1 MQRRGG
7 EREYENEGDICFC
20 FSLRLCF
27 SAVQIIMKV
36 LIAAGGTGGHI
47 YPGIAVA
54 KEVLRRDAESEVL
67 FVGTARGLEKKIVP
81 ENGFQL
87 SLINSAGLK
96 NVGLIGK
103 IKGLS
108 VLPRSFVEARR
119 IIRQF
124 RPHVVV
130 GAGGY
135 VSGPVLLMAA
145 IMGVPTLVM
154 DSNALPGFT
163 NRQLA
168 RFVDKAALTF
178 NESLPFFGKKG
189 VVTGNPVRHEFFE
202 IPAKEREDVFH
213 ILVFGGSQG
222 ARAINNAM
230 SDSIEH
236 LAKFDG
242 RLSLTHQTGENDLE
256 KIRAA
261 YTDANFSNVDV
272 RPFISD
278 ISVEFGKADLLVCRA
293 GATTCA
299 EVAAAGKAAVMIPF
313 PGAADNHQQKNA
325 EAFENAGAAKM
336 ILQRDLSGETLAGV
350 IEKLIDSPAEIGEME
365 AAARRLSHPD
375 AAERTVD
382 LIEELKLNV

>member
-1 MQRRGG
+1 
-7 EREYENEGDICFC
+7 
-20 FSLRLCF
+20 
-27 SAVQIIMKV
+27 MKV

-96 NVGLIGK
+96 NVGIVGK

-108 VLPRSFVEARR
+108 VLPKSFVEARR

-178 NESLPFFGKKG
+178 DESLKFFGKKG

-202 IPAKEREDVFH
+202 IPSKERSDVFH
-213 ILVFGGSQG
+213 VLVFGGSQG

-230 SDSIEH
+230 AESLEH
-236 LAKFDG
+236 LAKHRD
-242 RLSLTHQTGENDLE
+242 RLTITHQTGEADFERIRDAYGNSAFANSDL
-256 KIRAA
+256 K
-261 YTDANFSNVDV
+261 
-272 RPFISD
+272 PFISD
-278 ISVEFGKADLLVCRA
+278 IADEFAKADLLVCRA

-299 EVAAAGKAAVMIPF
+299 EIASAGKAAVMIPL
-313 PGAADNHQQKNA
+313 PTAADNHQQKNA
-325 EAFENAGAAKM
+325 EAFEKVGAARM
-336 ILQRDLSGETLAGV
+336 ILQQNLNGALLADV
-350 IEKLIDSPAEIGEME
+350 IGNLLAEPATINGME
-365 AAARRLSHPD
+365 AAAKGLSHPD

-382 LIEELKLNV
+382 MIEELKLNV

>member
-1 MQRRGG
+1 
-7 EREYENEGDICFC
+7 
-20 FSLRLCF
+20 
-27 SAVQIIMKV
+27 MKV

-54 KEVLRRDAESEVL
+54 NEIIRRDGTNEVL

-96 NVGLIGK
+96 NVGVIGK
-103 IKGLS
+103 IKGLTL
-108 VLPRSFVEARR
+108 LPKSFLEARA

-168 RFVDKAALTF
+168 RFVDRAALSF
-178 NESLPFFGKKG
+178 EDALPFFGKKG
-189 VVTGNPVRHEFFE
+189 IVTGNPVREEFF
-202 IPAKEREDVFH
+202 DVAVKTPGTQFH
-213 ILVFGGSQG
+213 VLVFGGSQG

-230 SDSIEH
+230 ADA
-236 LAKFDG
+236 LAELARFGD
-242 RLSLTHQTGENDLE
+242 RLSITHQTGESDFE
-256 KIRAA
+256 RTRAA
-261 YTDANFSNVDV
+261 YDESKFSNSDV

-278 ISVEFGKADLLVCRA
+278 IFEEFGKADLLICRA

-299 EVAAAGKAAVMIPF
+299 EVAAAGKAAIMIPF
-313 PGAADNHQQKNA
+313 PGAADDHQRKNA
-325 EAFENAGAAKM
+325 EALVDKAAARM
-336 ILQRDLSGETLAGV
+336 ILQADLSGNVLAKEISSLV
-350 IEKLIDSPAEIGEME
+350 EDPADIVNMSTNVRKMARPN
-365 AAARRLSHPD
+365 AAA
-375 AAERTVD
+375 ATVD
-382 LIEELKLNV
+382 IVEELKRNV